1 VPVSRSKKFLRFSLI
16 LVTILGLSMSVSSTH
31 FLNMRDLPEENFF
44 NISISQF
51 LVKQCEDTGSDC
63 SKEEPLVMEGTASGV
78 GILSKDNTTYVLTAD
93 HFCHPGEFYF
103 MNAVTDKIESD
114 IWVTN
119 DKGVTYIAEI
129 VYSDVQKDLC
139 LLSTKAYI
147 KNDMRF
153 SLFKPEI
160 GEKVYAVSAPYGIH
174 EKGVSL
180 HFEGIF
186 SGCDEGDMC
195 YYTIPATGGSSG
207 SLVFDSKGRII
218 GMIQMTTRGFNA
230 ISLGV
235 GSDTIR
241 QFLIESNLF

>member
-1 VPVSRSKKFLRFSLI
+1 M
-16 LVTILGLSMSVSSTH
+16 MSINSTH
-31 FLNMRDLPEENFF
+31 FLNIKDLPEENFF
-44 NISISQF
+44 NISITQF
-51 LVKQCEDTGSDC
+51 LVKKCEDTGDDC
-63 SKEEPLVMEGTASGV
+63 DSEEVLVMEGTASGV
-78 GILSKDNTTYVLTAD
+78 GILSRNDITYVLTAD

-103 MNAVTDKIESD
+103 MSTVNDKIESD

-129 VYSDVQKDLC
+129 VYSDAQKDLC

-147 KNDMRF
+147 KNNI
-153 SLFKPEI
+153 SLSGFKPEI

-218 GMIQMTTRGFNA
+218 GMIQMTTMGFKA

-241 QFLIESNLF
+241 QFLIESNLL